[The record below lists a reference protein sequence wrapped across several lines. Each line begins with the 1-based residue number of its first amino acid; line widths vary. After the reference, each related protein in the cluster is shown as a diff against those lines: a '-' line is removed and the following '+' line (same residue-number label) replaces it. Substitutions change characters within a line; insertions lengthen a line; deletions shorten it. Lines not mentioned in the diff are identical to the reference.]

1 MRRRIKKF
9 IKNRPFIAS
18 AAFLMMSLG
27 HANPAVASAKKI
39 KLYEPKSRQVAPKL
53 HLNDLQGETYSL
65 NSHEGEVRIINFWSS
80 WCGPCI
86 KEMPSLSGLHKE
98 FKGDG
103 LQVVAVAVGESLHDV
118 RAFKQTSGIN
128 LPMLVDE
135 DKAASDDWGVF
146 AVPISYIIDQKG
158 YIAARVVGEYDWE
171 SDEMKQLLNKVSQ
184 EPGSG

>member
-1 MRRRIKKF
+1 MRRHIKKF

-18 AAFLMMSLG
+18 AAFMMMSMG
-27 HANPAVASAKKI
+27 HAGHAVASTKKI
-39 KLYEPKSRQVAPKL
+39 KLYEPKSRQMAPKL
-53 HLNDLQGETYSL
+53 HLNDLQGEAYSL
-65 NSHEGEVRIINFWSS
+65 NSHEGEVRIVNFWSS

-118 RAFKQTSGIN
+118 KAFQQTSGFDI
-128 LPMLVDE
+128 PMLADE

-171 SDEMKQLLNKVSQ
+171 SDEMKQLLDKVSQ
-184 EPGSG
+184 ESSSL

>member
-18 AAFLMMSLG
+18 AALMMMSMG
-27 HANPAVASAKKI
+27 HAGHAVASTKKI
-39 KLYEPKSRQVAPKL
+39 KLYEPKSRQMAPKL
-53 HLNDLQGETYSL
+53 QLNDLQGETYSL
-65 NSHEGEVRIINFWSS
+65 NSHDGEVRIVNFWSS

-86 KEMPSLSGLHKE
+86 KEMPSLSGLHSE

-103 LQVVAVAVGESLHDV
+103 LRIVAVAVGESLHDIK
-118 RAFKQTSGIN
+118 AFQQTSGFDI
-128 LPMLVDE
+128 PMLADE
-135 DKAASDDWGVF
+135 DKTVSDDWGVF

-171 SDEMKQLLNKVSQ
+171 SDEIKQILNKVSL
-184 EPGSG
+184 EPSSG